1 MGAGM
6 SLAKRRLM
14 LNEPHLLTAQSDGIL
29 TLDTDM
35 RAPLKA
41 LRVGFEPVQEGS
53 GDPSPENVR
62 PITGWN
68 ALNIRQMG
76 KNRYNGIYK
85 DRTTISS
92 STGEEVYAAGYAV
105 SDFIDVSDLSTIAL
119 FMRFDHKGGYTRRV
133 VGYDK
138 DKQFAKLIFNVN
150 TSGGKNEA
158 LTVSTEDV
166 DYIKVSLIRDA
177 YLSGT
182 LVFGAPYTLVPISW
196 TSEAGTVYGGYLE
209 WLRDGTVKL
218 TKTHEMITPTSIWGT
233 AGYAIIRIGPK
244 GYIVQNVGICNM
256 LPIWVGTASSIPN
269 GRFKVL
275 NSDGYNRA
283 QAIIKISGLS
293 TVEDYNAWLQS
304 LSDAGSPLQICYELA
319 TPVTYTLTPTEA
331 MRTLRGENNIWSD
344 ANGGISAT
352 YWTH

>member
-6 SLAKRRLM
+6 TLAKHRLA
-14 LNEPHLLTAQSDGIL
+14 LNEPHLETAQSDDIL

-41 LRVGFEPVQEGS
+41 LRVGFEPVQEGE

-62 PITGWN
+62 PITGWDGVTIDARGRN
-68 ALNIRQMG
+68 LFDLA
-76 KNRYNGIYK
+76 YYADGISW
-85 DRTTISS
+85 SS
-92 STGEEVYAAGYAV
+92 S
-105 SDFIDVSDLSTIAL
+105 
-119 FMRFDHKGGYTRRV
+119 
-133 VGYDK
+133 
-138 DKQFAKLIFNVN
+138 
-150 TSGGKNEA
+150 
-158 LTVSTEDV
+158 
-166 DYIKVSLIRDA
+166 
-177 YLSGT
+177 
-182 LVFGAPYTLVPISW
+182 
-196 TSEAGTVYGGYLE
+196 AGTVYGGYLE
-209 WLRDGTVKL
+209 WLRDGTVRV

-256 LPIWVGTASSIPN
+256 LPIWMGTASSIPN

-319 TPVTYTLTPTEA
+319 TPVTYTLTPQEA
-331 MRTLRGENNIWSD
+331 LRTLRGENNIWSD
-344 ANGGISAT
+344 ANGAISAT